1 LGIDS
6 RHFSAVVG
14 TTPLGFPVFSVV
26 GSATLRGSVGPL
38 RVSASGGRRS
48 IDDSLL
54 SFAGTTDPGTG
65 RRWGGVVYDNGRLD
79 LALSYGILGL
89 YGYGDGGR
97 LIGFNVAD
105 NARIG
110 GGGADLGEIK
120 IGAGASALSYR
131 NNLSGFTFGQG
142 GYFSPQRF
150 FHGGATFSWRREGPV
165 RWEAVVEP
173 GYDHSEEAVS
183 PIFPLDPASDTA
195 NGATSSGA
203 SFNAH
208 LALGFKLGP
217 HVETALTGSVQR
229 APEFQEVRA
238 GLVLRLAAP

>member
-1 LGIDS
+1 
-6 RHFSAVVG
+6 
-14 TTPLGFPVFSVV
+14 VV

-54 SFAGTTDPGTG
+54 SYAGTTDPGTG
-65 RRWGGVVYDNGRLD
+65 RRWGGVVYDNGRVD

-110 GGGADLGEIK
+110 GGGGFDVALLRSADVGEIK

-131 NNLSGFTFGQG
+131 KNLSGFTFGQG

-150 FHGGATFSWRREGPV
+150 FHGGVNLSFCREGPV

-173 GYDHSEEAVS
+173 GYDHSEDAVS

-195 NGATSSGA
+195 NGAISSGA

-208 LALGFKLGP
+208 LALGFKLGSR
-217 HVETALTGSVQR
+217 VETALTGSVQR

-238 GLVLRLAAP
+238 GLVLRLTAP